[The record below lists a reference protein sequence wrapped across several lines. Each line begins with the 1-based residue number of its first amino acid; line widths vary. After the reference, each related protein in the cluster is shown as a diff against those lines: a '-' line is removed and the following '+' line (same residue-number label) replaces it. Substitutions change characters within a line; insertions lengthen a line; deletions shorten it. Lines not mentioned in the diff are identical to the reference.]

1 MRLILHISLHSFFSY
16 LQPKL
21 EEFSDEDCS
30 SVDEDN
36 HLIDDDPAV
45 LSDPDDPAVLSDPV
59 DPAVHTEPFR
69 YTTLDSNPSNYRK
82 ILHLLHSFDND
93 FS

>member
-1 MRLILHISLHSFFSY
+1 MRLAIPLYNISTSNFSY

-45 LSDPDDPAVLSDPV
+45 LSDPDDPAV
-59 DPAVHTEPFR
+59 HTEPFR
-69 YTTLDSNPSNYRK
+69 
-82 ILHLLHSFDND
+82 
-93 FS
+93 